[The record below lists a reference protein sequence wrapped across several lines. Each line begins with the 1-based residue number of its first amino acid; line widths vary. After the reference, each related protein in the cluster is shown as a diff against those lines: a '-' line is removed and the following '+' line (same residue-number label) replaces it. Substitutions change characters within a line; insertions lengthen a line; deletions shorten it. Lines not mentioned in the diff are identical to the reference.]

1 MANELL
7 DREPELDLLETAW
20 AQARAGEPQ
29 LVVVWGRRR
38 VGKTFLLTHAVR
50 EKRHVFFGA
59 TEQAE
64 AIELARLL
72 EAVRRDLGEEAADLA
87 GGSFASWEAA
97 LRYLAALARDEPLAV
112 VLDEV
117 PYLTES
123 TPGFASIVQ
132 SVWDHLRSGT
142 RLMLVLTGSAVGT
155 IERMLGAG
163 GALRGRP
170 TLPMRLDP
178 LDLLTARTFLPSLDP
193 VSFFEAYA
201 ACGGYPLHLRRWDE
215 RATTRVNLERLA
227 ATPGGILLEDAT
239 GILREEL
246 PDTGG
251 YGRILAAVGRGR
263 TRASEIAADAAQRI
277 EHPLDVL
284 VRAGFVRR
292 STPVGAPR
300 RSRPLYELDDP
311 YLAFWFGVLYP
322 DLTAIE
328 GGQGRAVLRRR
339 RPAWLRH
346 LGWVFEEAARAHA
359 TRLVRRGALPE
370 DLVVGRWWAWGRE
383 PLGLDVAGFRG
394 SRLVLAG
401 EARWQSPPLAPRELR
416 ALTAKATRVPG
427 AMEDPLLALWG
438 RRGTTDEVR
447 AAGALGY
454 SLEDVLAPE

>member
-1 MANELL
+1 MTDPLL
-7 DREPELDLLETAW
+7 DRDFELDLLEAAW
-20 AQARAGEPQ
+20 TRTQAGEPQ
-29 LVVVWGRRR
+29 LVVMWGRRR

-72 EAVRRDLGEEAADLA
+72 ETVRRDLGAEAADLA
-87 GGSFASWEAA
+87 GGSFANWEAA
-97 LRYLAALARDEPLAV
+97 LRYLAALARDQPLAV

-117 PYLTES
+117 PYLTRS

-132 SVWDHLRSGT
+132 SVWDHLRGGT

-170 TLPMRLDP
+170 TVRMHLDP
-178 LDLLTARTFLPSLDP
+178 LDLLSARAFLPSLDH

-215 RATTRVNLERLA
+215 RVTTQVNLERLA
-227 ATPGGILLEDAT
+227 ATPGGVLLEDAT

-246 PDTGG
+246 PDAGG

-284 VRAGFVRR
+284 VRSTIRISR
-292 STPVGAPR
+292 SG
-300 RSRPLYELDDP
+300 SECS
-311 YLAFWFGVLYP
+311 
-322 DLTAIE
+322 
-328 GGQGRAVLRRR
+328 
-339 RPAWLRH
+339 
-346 LGWVFEEAARAHA
+346 
-359 TRLVRRGALPE
+359 TR
-370 DLVVGRWWAWGRE
+370 
-383 PLGLDVAGFRG
+383 
-394 SRLVLAG
+394 
-401 EARWQSPPLAPRELR
+401 
-416 ALTAKATRVPG
+416 T
-427 AMEDPLLALWG
+427 
-438 RRGTTDEVR
+438 
-447 AAGALGY
+447 
-454 SLEDVLAPE
+454 